1 MKPRIIVC
9 GLGRTGYTIF
19 SLLRQ
24 QGALVIGISTEP
36 IPGEEERV
44 VVGELRSASTLL
56 KAGIIDAD
64 TLIIATHDDAEN
76 LAILVQARVLNPKIR
91 AINRLFNTNLGD
103 RLDRTLPQH
112 TTMSVSSLA
121 APVFVF
127 AAFGNQAIGQLEL
140 YDRTWPIY
148 EEYIDSHHP
157 WYGKR
162 LTELWENPNRM
173 LIYYLPYHGKTNL
186 VSAVVNQRTL
196 QVGDRLILAAQPSP
210 KRLQTSAIAKLRKF
224 ITYLGQF
231 QQHVRSSVLVTL
243 LLLCTILIATFTYT
257 WINWEISVVDALYF
271 SVGMITGAGGK
282 EEVAEQAPA
291 AVKLFTALM
300 MLVGAG
306 IVGISYALL
315 NDWVLGTRFRKLLET
330 APIPT
335 KHHFIVCG
343 LGGIG
348 IQIARQLHEKGYEVV
363 IIETDTNC
371 RFLNTAYSLKIP
383 VILSDAC
390 LSTTL
395 ETANINSAEA
405 LFAVTSNDTI
415 NLEISLSA
423 KSLSPKLPVI
433 VRNQDPHFARLFQQ
447 VFDFTFVLSPIDL
460 AAPSFAAAALGGKIL
475 GNGMTGDSLWVALAA
490 LITPSHPFCGQRVQ
504 DSAMQAD
511 FVPIYLETTY
521 GETIHSWELL
531 EATLTPG
538 DVLYLTMPASQLDC
552 LWRTKSFSS
561 AMSPTA
567 IAPENSTLGVE

>member
-36 IPGEEERV
+36 IPGEEERTI
-44 VVGELRSASTLL
+44 VGELRSASTLL

-91 AINRLFNTNLGD
+91 VINRLFNTNLGD

-127 AAFGNQAIGQLEL
+127 AAFGNQAIGQLQL
-140 YDRTWPIY
+140 YNQTWPIY

-157 WYGKR
+157 WQGKS

-173 LIYYLPYHGKTNL
+173 LIYYLPHHGKTDL
-186 VSAVVNQRTL
+186 ISAVANQRTL

-210 KRLQTSAIAKLRKF
+210 KRSRISAIAKLRKF

-243 LLLCTILIATFTYT
+243 LLLSTILIATFTYT
-257 WINWEISVVDALYF
+257 WINWEISLVDALYF

-291 AVKLFTALM
+291 AVKLFTAVM

-306 IVGISYALL
+306 IVGIGYALL

-330 APIPT
+330 APIPS

-348 IQIARQLHEKGYEVV
+348 IQIARQLHDKGYDVV
-363 IIETDTNC
+363 IIEPDTNC

-390 LSTTL
+390 LATTL

-415 NLEISLSA
+415 NLEISLTS
-423 KSLSPKLPVI
+423 KSLSSKLPVI

-447 VFDFTFVLSPIDL
+447 VFDFTSVLSPIDL

-504 DSAMQAD
+504 EAAMQAD
-511 FVPIYLETTY
+511 FVPLYLETTY
-521 GETIHSWELL
+521 GETIHSWKLL

-538 DVLYLTMPASQLDC
+538 DVLYLTMPASQLDR
-552 LWRTKSFSS
+552 LWRTKSLSS
-561 AMSPTA
+561 AISPTI